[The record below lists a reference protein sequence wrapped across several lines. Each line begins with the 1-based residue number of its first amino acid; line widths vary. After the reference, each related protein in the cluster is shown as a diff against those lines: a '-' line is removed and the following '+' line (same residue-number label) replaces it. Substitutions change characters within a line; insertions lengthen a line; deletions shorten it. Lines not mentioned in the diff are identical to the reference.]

1 MHDNKYYTKSG
12 NATLGS
18 CGLVTDMFAKNG
30 MERDSTSNTL
40 PTDEEMVKWARERLL
55 L

>member
-18 CGLVTDMFAKNG
+18 CGLVTAMFAKNG
-30 MERDSTSNTL
+30 MEKDSTSSTL
-40 PTDEEMVKWARERLL
+40 PTDEEMVLWARQRLL